1 MIRIMA
7 RVISSVPSDGLYP
20 VSSSNALLNA
30 FNTPFG
36 TTPFKSIAESDY
48 QEAFDVSIQ
57 WARDEVAKI
66 VENEENAT
74 FSNTIEALEFSG
86 ARLDRISSCF
96 FNLKSAESTDGI
108 QKLAQEISPK
118 LSTLKNDINLNP
130 ELFSRIKQVWEDRG
144 NLDLSPE
151 QSMLLEKT
159 YKRFSRN
166 GSDLSPADQEILR
179 ELDKDL
185 SKLSLTF
192 SDNVL
197 ADENAYEM
205 LLSSEA
211 DLDGLPE
218 SAKASA
224 KEKAE
229 KKSLDGWLFTL
240 DYPSYLPF
248 MTYATNRDLRQQLSL
263 AMGSVAFSDND
274 KNNSQ
279 IVLDIMKKRHQR
291 AQLLGYNTHA
301 EYVLEER
308 MAETPTVVDEFLEDL
323 RIKAQPAAQR
333 DFNMLKE
340 IAAQDGIAEIEKWD
354 STYYSEK
361 LKKERFDLDQELLRP
376 YFKLENVLNGAFE
389 VAGKLY
395 GLTFE
400 KTDEIDV
407 YHEDVQTYIVK
418 ENGEFKAVFY
428 ADFFPRKGKQ

>member
-395 GLTFE
+395 GLTFD